1 MTWSDVKTIKKTG
14 YLETERH
21 KTGRYCDVTV
31 RIESDQQKWLKRL
44 KSRFVKEYRTE
55 PNFVF
60 ASPTNKVEHSMAKNI
75 KSVLS
80 QLFDKDYCKDFYAT
94 AVRKMW
100 DTHFHNRKKFKD
112 SVFNSHLQQT
122 GHTANTAL
130 HSYVVPAE
138 RSEAIQVY
146 IDELSKLQDLSI
158 EDEVTVQLETTISTP
173 KVKSGC
179 KPPKSVDATPCSSI
193 HSPVPTMRN
202 PRQRDN
208 RQRPIAKATLKSTA
222 QENDDS
228 DYDRSEP
235 SESEEENEKQEVIS
249 NSTTSSKSCKQ
260 SVSKR
265 QREECIRSLKTF
277 RKTQPSDELVK
288 ALELFHYANCGLTKK
303 DMVRIMKEGGIK
315 ITSDLVRKV
324 HQKVKGALCDYLT
337 DVDKH

>member
-1 MTWSDVKTIKKTG
+1 MTECIRHYKELCTSNFILLSFRLNCRAGPILNLTWSDVKTMKKTG
-14 YLETERH
+14 YLETDRH

-208 RQRPIAKATLKSTA
+208 RR
-222 QENDDS
+222 D
-228 DYDRSEP
+228 
-235 SESEEENEKQEVIS
+235 
-249 NSTTSSKSCKQ
+249 Q
-260 SVSKR
+260 SQK
-265 QREECIRSLKTF
+265 
-277 RKTQPSDELVK
+277 QPSSLQRKKMTTLTMIALSHLK
-288 ALELFHYANCGLTKK
+288 AKKKTRSKKSFQISQLLPNRANNL
-303 DMVRIMKEGGIK
+303 
-315 ITSDLVRKV
+315 SPS
-324 HQKVKGALCDYLT
+324 VKGRSVFALS
-337 DVDKH
+337 KHSAKHNRPMNWLKHLNYSIMLIVV